1 MLLDIRDG
9 IRNSKW
15 LKYVLVGIICVP
27 FALFGVNSYFNNHGP
42 DYAVKVNGQK
52 VPLNVF
58 QNAYYQSRQ
67 QVQQTFGGQL
77 PQGLDLGTMINNQAM
92 ENVVRQEV
100 LRQSTIE
107 NGFAV
112 GNEDLAQQIFAVDV
126 FNVDGVFDKERYTNQ
141 LQAMGVSA
149 SEFEEQFRGDLLLQ
163 QFRESVVGTGFSLAD
178 ENARVDALRNQ
189 QRLASTITLDTQA
202 KAETIDVSDE
212 EITAHYD
219 ANLNAFN
226 DPEKVKVEYI
236 ELRIDDLTS
245 NIEVTDES
253 LMAYFEQ
260 NKSQWVVEERRDA
273 SHILLAVDRD
283 ASSSDVDE
291 KKSLAEE
298 LAARIN
304 AGESMDSLAP
314 EFSDDPGSADNGGSL
329 GEFGRGVM
337 VPEFEEV
344 VYLMNVG
351 EVSEP
356 VRSDFGFHII
366 QLDNVVAEQGQSFEE
381 VKDEVESQYRVELSQ
396 TEYFKVSEL
405 LSNASYENTDS
416 LQPAADESELE
427 LQTSDWID
435 RSTFEGIGAYP
446 QVLAAALSDD
456 VLNDGINSELL
467 EVGENHAIVLRTI
480 EHEVAKPK
488 PMEDVREDIIG
499 RVQSEK
505 ATSELETLADTL
517 IEKLNTGAEASALA
531 DEHGGEF
538 TETVAVGRTG
548 SDFDRSVV
556 SRLFTMQ
563 KPSDQPTYESVRDSA
578 GNIVTIIFSGIES
591 GATEETTEA
600 APSSVPAGSEFEAL
614 ISAIQEEAKIER
626 NEHLLSPN
634 QYQ

>member
-15 LKYVLVGIICVP
+15 LKYILVGVICVP

-92 ENVVRQEV
+92 DTVVRQEV

-112 GNEDLAQQIFAVDV
+112 GNEDLAQQIFAMEV
-126 FNVDGVFDKERYTNQ
+126 FTVDGAFDKERYTRQ
-141 LQAMGVSA
+141 LQTMGVSA

-163 QFRESVVGTGFSLAD
+163 QFRDSVVGTGFSLAD

-189 QRLASTITLDTQA
+189 QRLAATITLDTEA
-202 KAETIDVSDE
+202 KAATIDVSEDE
-212 EITAHYD
+212 ISDHYD
-219 ANLNAFN
+219 TNINAFN

-236 ELRIDDLTS
+236 ELKIDDLKSTV
-245 NIEVTDES
+245 EVTDES

-273 SHILLAVDRD
+273 SHILLAVDSD
-283 ASSSDVDE
+283 ASASDVNE
-291 KKSLAEE
+291 KKEQAEE
-298 LAARIN
+298 LAARLN
-304 AGESMDSLAP
+304 AGESMASLAP

-337 VPEFEEV
+337 VPQFEEV

-351 EVSEP
+351 EISEP
-356 VRSDFGFHII
+356 VRSDFGYHII
-366 QLDNVVAEQGQSFEE
+366 QLDNIIAEQGQSFEE
-381 VKDEVESQYRVELSQ
+381 VKEEVESQHRVELAETQ
-396 TEYFKVSEL
+396 YFQVSEL
-405 LSNASYENTDS
+405 LANASYENTDS

-427 LQTSDWID
+427 LQTSDWLD
-435 RSTFEGIGAYP
+435 RSTFDGIGSYP

-456 VLNDGINSELL
+456 VLNNGINSEVL

-480 EHEVAKPK
+480 EHETAKPK
-488 PMEDVREDIIG
+488 PLEDVREDIIS

-517 IEKLNTGAEASALA
+517 IEQLNTGAEASEVA

-563 KPSDQPTYESVRDSA
+563 KPGSEPTYESVRDSK

-591 GATEETTEA
+591 GESEETTEPA
-600 APSSVPAGSEFEAL
+600 SASVPAGSEFEAL
-614 ISAIQEEAKIER
+614 VGAIQEEADIQR
-626 NEHLLSPN
+626 NETLLNPH